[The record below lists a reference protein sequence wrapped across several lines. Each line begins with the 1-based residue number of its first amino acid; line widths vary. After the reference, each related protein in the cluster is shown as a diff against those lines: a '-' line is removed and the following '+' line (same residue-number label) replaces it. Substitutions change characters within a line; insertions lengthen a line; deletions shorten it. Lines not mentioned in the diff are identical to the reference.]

1 MFKDVT
7 QFYVQCTAVDEGCG
21 YEAEVSAGSLALE
34 SKPPEEG
41 MYA

>member
-1 MFKDVT
+1 M
-7 QFYVQCTAVDEGCG
+7 YVCTAVDEGCG

-41 MYA
+41 MYAFFLFA